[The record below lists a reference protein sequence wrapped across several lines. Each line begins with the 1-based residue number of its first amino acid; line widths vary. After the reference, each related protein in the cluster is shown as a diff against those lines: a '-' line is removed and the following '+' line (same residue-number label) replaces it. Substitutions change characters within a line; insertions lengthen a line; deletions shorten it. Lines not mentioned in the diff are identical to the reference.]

1 MFIDEII
8 RIYLTSDTQAPIW
21 GTTPITR
28 AADVVVNPVQP
39 PKQASEPLGVKR
51 CVSPI
56 VRAELCPS
64 AAFCDTAGLLGRP
77 RTGSFAG

>member
-8 RIYLTSDTQAPIW
+8 RICLTSDTQAPIW

-39 PKQASEPLGVKR
+39 LKQASGPLGRETSCKPNYT
-51 CVSPI
+51 SK
-56 VRAELCPS
+56 AL
-64 AAFCDTAGLLGRP
+64 
-77 RTGSFAG
+77 SFSRIL